1 MQLSSKAVV
10 FGFICSVYQ
19 SHTGCSK
26 HSFAKRPCWD
36 RQHRWI
42 TGRTSIH
49 RRRCNSFG
57 KAAKIGHS
65 LLYVRSEADLFGHD
79 MRANKSH
86 RIHKPFETHSTAED
100 GFVLEEE
107 EERIDEAESS
117 GSSRLPVLLLDR
129 PVRIDQKR
137 KFSWNDFFLVLVLV
151 AVVYA
156 VVSTFSHVFAGISP
170 SEHAISTNP
179 KSLPWYA
186 LQSTL
191 RIFLAYIISLLFAL
205 VYAYLAYRVEFAA
218 QFLLLVLDILQSIPL
233 LSFLP
238 GVVLGIIYLFPGQR
252 IGEEI
257 AAILLLFTSMAWNI
271 VFCFYQSLCG
281 IPKDLNEAAEIF
293 RLNPWKRF
301 WLLELPSGATSLVWN
316 SIISVAGGW
325 FFLISIES
333 FTLGNQDFRIPGLGS
348 FLALAANEGKLRS
361 IWFGLATIILVIVVL
376 NYLIW
381 WPLIS
386 WTEKF
391 SYSYQR
397 NAETSRSSV
406 LNFLQRS
413 SLLRNFHDRFFVP
426 FWDWFVNL
434 ELKQVETKSSV
445 SLYSIRVNLLKRKLM
460 RMIPSLFVGAFWIFT
475 IIGVY
480 AASNVLRSLSF
491 LIWKRLLIASLL
503 TCARVVVALAL
514 SLILTV
520 PVGVMIGRN
529 QKLSVYLQPVV
540 QIAASVPATALF
552 PFLVLAL
559 TRIGGGLEI
568 GSIVLMML
576 GTMWYILFNV
586 IAGAQAIPFEFFEVD
601 KIYGKGDRFLRWKTL
616 ILPGIFP
623 YLITGIVTAVGG
635 AWNASIVSEYV
646 HFQGILVKT
655 EGLGAIISEAAATGN
670 YPLLL
675 ASTVVMSGL
684 VLFTNRFIW
693 NPLYRLA
700 QERFRIS

>member
-1 MQLSSKAVV
+1 MCTNFACEKRQNCFRKGRYLLDTRKACLCKRVTSHSALRLRLQASDSSHV
-10 FGFICSVYQ
+10 
-19 SHTGCSK
+19 
-26 HSFAKRPCWD
+26 
-36 RQHRWI
+36 
-42 TGRTSIH
+42 
-49 RRRCNSFG
+49 RR
-57 KAAKIGHS
+57 
-65 LLYVRSEADLFGHD
+65 
-79 MRANKSH
+79 
-86 RIHKPFETHSTAED
+86 KPFETHSGEED
-100 GFVLEEE
+100 GFVLEEDE
-107 EERIDEAESS
+107 ELIVDDDNDNS

-137 KFSWNDFFLVLVLV
+137 KFTWNDFFLVLVLI
-151 AVVYA
+151 ALVYA
-156 VVSTFSHVFAGISP
+156 VVSTFSRVFTGVSP
-170 SEHAISTNP
+170 SELEINTNP

-191 RIFLAYIISLLFAL
+191 RIFIAYIVSLLFAL
-205 VYAYLAYRVEFAA
+205 IYAYIAYKVEFAA

-281 IPKDLNEAAEIF
+281 IPKDLHEAAEIF

-301 WLLELPSGATSLVWN
+301 WLLELPSGAISLVWN

-348 FLALAANEGKLRS
+348 FLAVAANEGNFRS
-361 IWFGLATIILVIVVL
+361 IWFGLATIILVIVIL

-391 SYSYQR
+391 SYSYQK
-397 NAETSRSSV
+397 NTETSRSSV

-413 SLLRNFHDRFFVP
+413 SLLRSFHERFFVP
-426 FWDWFVNL
+426 FWNWFVDL
-434 ELKQVETKSSV
+434 EWKPVEITSSILSSNH
-445 SLYSIRVNLLKRKLM
+445 SLNVFGIWRRKVL
-460 RMIPSLFVGAFWIFT
+460 RLIPFIFIGALWTFT
-475 IIGVY
+475 VIGVFA
-480 AASNVLRSLSF
+480 AASVFRHLSF
-491 LIWKRLLIASLL
+491 LIWKRLLVASLL
-503 TCARVVVALAL
+503 TCTRVVAALAL
-514 SLILTV
+514 SLVITV
-520 PVGVMIGRN
+520 PVGVWIGRN
-529 QKLSVYLQPVV
+529 QKLAAYLQPIV

-559 TRIGGGLEI
+559 TRVGGSLGI
-568 GSIVLMML
+568 GSIALMML

-586 IAGAQAIPFEFFEVD
+586 IAGAQAIPSEFFEVD
-601 KIYGKGDRFLRWKTL
+601 QIYGKGDVFLRWRTL

-646 HFQGILVKT
+646 HFQGTLVKT

-684 VLFTNRFIW
+684 VLLTNRFIW
-693 NPLYRLA
+693 SPLYRLA
-700 QERFRIS
+700 QERFRISS

>member
-1 MQLSSKAVV
+1 MHLSCEVV
-10 FGFICSVYQ
+10 LFGFVCSVHRCHVG
-19 SHTGCSK
+19 SLT
-26 HSFAKRPCWD
+26 HSF
-36 RQHRWI
+36 
-42 TGRTSIH
+42 RTSPFVARPQRSFIEGIRICQ
-49 RRRCNSFG
+49 RRSRRIFR
-57 KAAKIGHS
+57 KIARIEHS
-65 LLYVRSEADLFGHD
+65 VLYMSSETDLYGHD
-79 MRANKSH
+79 RRKNKSH
-86 RIHKPFETHSTAED
+86 VRSKPFATHSTAED

-107 EERIDEAESS
+107 EECVEDAESS
-117 GSSRLPVLLLDR
+117 SSSRLPGWSLPLFIIYVSHSLCAYAVLLLDR

-137 KFSWNDFFLVLVLV
+137 RFSWNDFFLVLVLI

-156 VVSTFSHVFAGISP
+156 VVSTFSHVFTGISP
-170 SEHAISTNP
+170 SELAISTNP
-179 KSLPWYA
+179 KSLPWQVFLFCTLLSLGFTYLLNRYA

-191 RIFLAYIISLLFAL
+191 RISLAYIVSLLFAL
-205 VYAYLAYRVEFAA
+205 VYAYLAYKVEFAA

-238 GVVLGIIYLFPGQR
+238 GVVLGIIYIFPGQR

-301 WLLELPSGATSLVWN
+301 WLLELPSGAISLVWN

-333 FTLGNQDFRIPGLGS
+333 FILGNQDFRIPGLGS
-348 FLALAANEGKLRS
+348 FLAVAANEGNFRS

-381 WPLIS
+381 WPLIA

-397 NAETSRSSV
+397 NAEISRSSV

-413 SLLRNFHDRFFVP
+413 SLLRSFHDRFFVP

-434 ELKQVETKSSV
+434 QLKQVGTEPYMSSNV
-445 SLYSIRVNLLKRKLM
+445 VEVDRWKRNLLKV
-460 RMIPSLFVGAFWIFT
+460 IPSLFIGAFWIFT

-480 AASNVLRSLSF
+480 AASNVLRSLNL
-491 LIWKRLLIASLL
+491 LIWKKLFVASLL
-503 TCARVVVALAL
+503 TCARVVAALAL
-514 SLILTV
+514 SLVITV

-529 QKLSVYLQPVV
+529 QRLSAYLQPIV

-559 TRIGGGLEI
+559 TRIGGGLEM
-568 GSIVLMML
+568 GSIALMML

-601 KIYGKGDRFLRWKTL
+601 QIYGKGDRFLRWRTL

-646 HFQGILVKT
+646 NFQGTLVKT
-655 EGLGAIISEAAATGN
+655 E
-670 YPLLL
+670 
-675 ASTVVMSGL
+675 V
-684 VLFTNRFIW
+684 
-693 NPLYRLA
+693 
-700 QERFRIS
+700 Q